1 MSIIRTLILLL
12 LPITLFA
19 EIRTTDNLLVNH
31 NFETGDSTGWTTSG
45 DVQVLNDCCQL
56 NNVPSNYDIE
66 IGDSGSITQ
75 DFKLYSDTIT
85 EQMLDNGYVNLLSTV
100 EVQNGE
106 CAVAGC
112 WGGQGGADPFTI
124 RLQIKDSQSNVLAT
138 VSQTR
143 YDTTSI
149 QGENFTN
156 SLTYTGTGSRVGNI
170 FLSAEDA
177 NAPAT
182 LGATNF
188 DNISVVMSY
197 DDTVLTTTQV
207 QELNTTFEEIEE
219 IIELTEEIIP
229 EKYEEIFVEKK
240 VIEEIILEVYPEIFE
255 IKEEEKLIEEE
266 IVLEVLKEEIVV
278 AQETEIEEIQEEVVV
293 ETEPEM
299 IEEVSQEIEEEIQ
312 EEMTEQT
319 PEDVNAE
326 DSCVGCEENETVA
339 EDKEINIDEISAKVE
354 SKIDGIDKQI
364 AVTQQI
370 VAKLMNNNQALDN
383 YMNVNT
389 EFFDNQLE
397 LSEIN
402 IDEYMNKTF
411 TDDRIIYQDVS
422 FTNDSLHQYNL
433 ELSNIQIKRKLAED
447 NLRRIIN
454 GL

>member
-1 MSIIRTLILLL
+1 MERKLIILLL

-19 EIRTTDNLLVNH
+19 EVKITDNLVVNG
-31 NFETGDSTGWTTSG
+31 NFESGNSNNWTTSG
-45 DVQVLNDCCQL
+45 EVVVLNDCCGSQ
-56 NNVPSNYDIE
+56 YDLE
-66 IGDSGSITQ
+66 FGLQGSIEQ
-75 DFKLYSDTIT
+75 DFNLTSDTIT
-85 EQMLDNGYVNLLSTV
+85 QQMLNNGITLNSSILI
-100 EVQNGE
+100 QNGE
-106 CAVAGC
+106 CNTDVKC
-112 WGGQGGADPFTI
+112 WGGQGDIDKFVV
-124 RLQIKDSQSNVLAT
+124 RLQIKDINNEVLTSTTQERQIAT
-138 VSQTR
+138 G
-143 YDTTSI
+143 I
-149 QGENFTN
+149 NGETFTN
-156 SLTYTGTGSRVGNI
+156 SVSYTEVGSNIGNI
-170 FLSAEDA
+170 FISGTDSNGISGGLGGA
-177 NAPAT
+177 NV
-182 LGATNF
+182 
-188 DNISVVMSY
+188 DNVEVTMTY
-197 DDTVLTTTQV
+197 DDKVLTTTQV

-319 PEDVNAE
+319 PEEVNAE

-402 IDEYMNKTF
+402 IDEYMNKKF

>member
-1 MSIIRTLILLL
+1 MERKLIILLL

-19 EIRTTDNLLVNH
+19 EVKITDNLVVNG
-31 NFETGDSTGWTTSG
+31 NFESGNSNNWTTSG
-45 DVQVLNDCCQL
+45 EVVVLNDCCGSQ
-56 NNVPSNYDIE
+56 YDLEFGLQGSIE
-66 IGDSGSITQ
+66 QDFNLTSDSITQ
-75 DFKLYSDTIT
+75 
-85 EQMLDNGYVNLLSTV
+85 QMLNNGITLNSSILI
-100 EVQNGE
+100 QNGE
-106 CAVAGC
+106 CNTDVKC
-112 WGGQGGADPFTI
+112 WGGQGDIDKFVV
-124 RLQIKDSQSNVLAT
+124 RLQIKDINNEVLTSTTQERQIAT
-138 VSQTR
+138 G
-143 YDTTSI
+143 I
-149 QGENFTN
+149 NGETFTN
-156 SLTYTGTGSRVGNI
+156 SISYTEVGSNIGNI
-170 FLSAEDA
+170 FISGTDSNGISGGLGGA
-177 NAPAT
+177 NV
-182 LGATNF
+182 
-188 DNISVVMSY
+188 DNVEVLMTY
-197 DDTVLTTTQV
+197 DDKVLTTTQV

-240 VIEEIILEVYPEIFE
+240 VIEEIILEVYPEVFE

>member
-1 MSIIRTLILLL
+1 MERKLIILLL

-19 EIRTTDNLLVNH
+19 EVKITDNLVVNG
-31 NFETGDSTGWTTSG
+31 NFESGNSNNWTTSG
-45 DVQVLNDCCQL
+45 EVVVLNDCCGSQ
-56 NNVPSNYDIE
+56 YDLE
-66 IGDSGSITQ
+66 FGLQGSIEQ
-75 DFKLYSDTIT
+75 DFNLTSDTIT
-85 EQMLDNGYVNLLSTV
+85 QQMLNNGITLNSSILI
-100 EVQNGE
+100 QNGE
-106 CAVAGC
+106 CNTDVKC
-112 WGGQGGADPFTI
+112 WGGQGDIDKFVV
-124 RLQIKDSQSNVLAT
+124 RLQIKDINNEVLTSTTQERQIAT
-138 VSQTR
+138 G
-143 YDTTSI
+143 I
-149 QGENFTN
+149 NGETFTN
-156 SLTYTGTGSRVGNI
+156 SVSYTEIGSNIGNI
-170 FLSAEDA
+170 FISGTDSNGISGGLGGA
-177 NAPAT
+177 NV
-182 LGATNF
+182 
-188 DNISVVMSY
+188 DNVEVLMTY
-197 DDTVLTTTQV
+197 DDKVLTTTQV

-319 PEDVNAE
+319 PEEVNAE

>member
-1 MSIIRTLILLL
+1 M
-12 LPITLFA
+12 
-19 EIRTTDNLLVNH
+19 H
-31 NFETGDSTGWTTSG
+31 
-45 DVQVLNDCCQL
+45 
-56 NNVPSNYDIE
+56 
-66 IGDSGSITQ
+66 
-75 DFKLYSDTIT
+75 
-85 EQMLDNGYVNLLSTV
+85 
-100 EVQNGE
+100 
-106 CAVAGC
+106 
-112 WGGQGGADPFTI
+112 
-124 RLQIKDSQSNVLAT
+124 
-138 VSQTR
+138 
-143 YDTTSI
+143 
-149 QGENFTN
+149 
-156 SLTYTGTGSRVGNI
+156 
-170 FLSAEDA
+170 
-177 NAPAT
+177 PAT

-402 IDEYMNKTF
+402 IDEYMNKKF

>member
-1 MSIIRTLILLL
+1 M
-12 LPITLFA
+12 
-19 EIRTTDNLLVNH
+19 
-31 NFETGDSTGWTTSG
+31 
-45 DVQVLNDCCQL
+45 
-56 NNVPSNYDIE
+56 
-66 IGDSGSITQ
+66 
-75 DFKLYSDTIT
+75 K
-85 EQMLDNGYVNLLSTV
+85 
-100 EVQNGE
+100 
-106 CAVAGC
+106 
-112 WGGQGGADPFTI
+112 
-124 RLQIKDSQSNVLAT
+124 
-138 VSQTR
+138 R
-143 YDTTSI
+143 Y
-149 QGENFTN
+149 
-156 SLTYTGTGSRVGNI
+156 L
-170 FLSAEDA
+170 
-177 NAPAT
+177 
-182 LGATNF
+182 
-188 DNISVVMSY
+188 
-197 DDTVLTTTQV
+197 
-207 QELNTTFEEIEE
+207 
-219 IIELTEEIIP
+219 
-229 EKYEEIFVEKK
+229 VEKK
-240 VIEEIILEVYPEIFE
+240 VIEEIILEVYPEIFQ

-319 PEDVNAE
+319 PEEVNAE

>member
-1 MSIIRTLILLL
+1 MERKLIILLL

-19 EIRTTDNLLVNH
+19 EVKITDNLVVNG
-31 NFETGDSTGWTTSG
+31 NFESGNSNNWTTSG
-45 DVQVLNDCCQL
+45 EVVVLNDCCGSQ
-56 NNVPSNYDIE
+56 YDLE
-66 IGDSGSITQ
+66 FGLQGSIEQ
-75 DFKLYSDTIT
+75 DFNLTSDTIT
-85 EQMLDNGYVNLLSTV
+85 QQMLNNGITLNSSILI
-100 EVQNGE
+100 QNGE
-106 CAVAGC
+106 CNTDVKC
-112 WGGQGGADPFTI
+112 WGGQGDIDKFVV
-124 RLQIKDSQSNVLAT
+124 RLQIKDINNEVLTSTTQERQIAT
-138 VSQTR
+138 G
-143 YDTTSI
+143 I
-149 QGENFTN
+149 NGETFTN
-156 SLTYTGTGSRVGNI
+156 SVSYTEIGSNIGNI
-170 FLSAEDA
+170 FISGTDSNGISGGLGGA
-177 NAPAT
+177 NV
-182 LGATNF
+182 
-188 DNISVVMSY
+188 DNVEVLMTY
-197 DDTVLTTTQV
+197 DDKVLTTTQV

>member
-1 MSIIRTLILLL
+1 MERKLIILLL

-19 EIRTTDNLLVNH
+19 EVKITDNLVVNG
-31 NFETGDSTGWTTSG
+31 NFESGNSNNWTTSG
-45 DVQVLNDCCQL
+45 EVVVLNDCCGSQ
-56 NNVPSNYDIE
+56 YDLE
-66 IGDSGSITQ
+66 FGLQGSIEQ
-75 DFKLYSDTIT
+75 DFNLTSDTIT
-85 EQMLDNGYVNLLSTV
+85 QQMLNNGITLNSSILI
-100 EVQNGE
+100 QNGE
-106 CAVAGC
+106 CNTDVKC
-112 WGGQGGADPFTI
+112 WGGQGDIDKFVV
-124 RLQIKDSQSNVLAT
+124 RLQIKDINNEVLTSTTQERQIAT
-138 VSQTR
+138 G
-143 YDTTSI
+143 I
-149 QGENFTN
+149 NGETFTN
-156 SLTYTGTGSRVGNI
+156 SVSYTEVGSNIGNI
-170 FLSAEDA
+170 FISGTDSNGITGGLGGA
-177 NAPAT
+177 NV
-182 LGATNF
+182 
-188 DNISVVMSY
+188 DNVEVTMTY
-197 DDTVLTTTQV
+197 DDKVLTTTQV

-319 PEDVNAE
+319 PEEVNAE

-402 IDEYMNKTF
+402 IDEYMNKKF

>member
-1 MSIIRTLILLL
+1 MERKLIILLL

-19 EIRTTDNLLVNH
+19 EVKITDNLVVNG
-31 NFETGDSTGWTTSG
+31 NFESGNSNNWTTSG
-45 DVQVLNDCCQL
+45 EVVVLNDCCGSQ
-56 NNVPSNYDIE
+56 YDLE
-66 IGDSGSITQ
+66 FGLQGSIEQ
-75 DFKLYSDTIT
+75 DFNLTSDTIT
-85 EQMLDNGYVNLLSTV
+85 QQMLNNGITLNSSILI
-100 EVQNGE
+100 QNGE
-106 CAVAGC
+106 CNTDVKC
-112 WGGQGGADPFTI
+112 WGGQGDIDKFVV
-124 RLQIKDSQSNVLAT
+124 RLQIKDINNEVLTSTTQERQIAT
-138 VSQTR
+138 G
-143 YDTTSI
+143 I
-149 QGENFTN
+149 NGETFTN
-156 SLTYTGTGSRVGNI
+156 SVSYTEVGSNIGNI
-170 FLSAEDA
+170 FISGTDSNGITGGLGGA
-177 NAPAT
+177 NV
-182 LGATNF
+182 
-188 DNISVVMSY
+188 DNVEVTMTY
-197 DDTVLTTTQV
+197 DDKVLTTTQV

-319 PEDVNAE
+319 PEEVNAE

>member
-1 MSIIRTLILLL
+1 MERKLIILLL

-19 EIRTTDNLLVNH
+19 EVKITDNLVVNG
-31 NFETGDSTGWTTSG
+31 NFESGNSNNWTTSG
-45 DVQVLNDCCQL
+45 EVVVLNDCCGSQ
-56 NNVPSNYDIE
+56 YDLEFGLQGSIE
-66 IGDSGSITQ
+66 QDFNLTSDSITQ
-75 DFKLYSDTIT
+75 
-85 EQMLDNGYVNLLSTV
+85 QMLNNGITLNSSILI
-100 EVQNGE
+100 QNGE
-106 CAVAGC
+106 CNTDVKC
-112 WGGQGGADPFTI
+112 WGGQGDIDKFVV
-124 RLQIKDSQSNVLAT
+124 RLQIKDINNEVLTSTTQERQIAT
-138 VSQTR
+138 G
-143 YDTTSI
+143 I
-149 QGENFTN
+149 NGETFTN
-156 SLTYTGTGSRVGNI
+156 SISYTEVGSNIGNI
-170 FLSAEDA
+170 FISGTDSNGISGGLGGA
-177 NAPAT
+177 NV
-182 LGATNF
+182 
-188 DNISVVMSY
+188 DNVEVLMTY
-197 DDTVLTTTQV
+197 DDKVLTTTQV

-240 VIEEIILEVYPEIFE
+240 VIEEIILEVYPEVFE

-293 ETEPEM
+293 ETEPEI